1 LTLWLTIVAGH
12 HDKMTRGA
20 IQNEPT
26 GNPAREKLFTSLQ
39 GGRAIAAL
47 LVVLYHSAG
56 SIFASDKYWGE
67 DPSNH
72 FFDFGHAGVE
82 FFFVLSGFIIFYVHR
97 SDLNHPDLF
106 VPYLRKRLLRIHPIY
121 WLILTTIIGVYFL
134 VPSLGNGFER
144 DFLVMLSS
152 FLLVHLDTGHSV
164 LLVSWTLYHEVLFY
178 FLFSLAIL
186 NLRFGL
192 AILFI
197 WLLASILLLPVEPP
211 LNEKE
216 FIRSAMD
223 FYLSPLHLLFAM
235 GIGACWL
242 FCSKKITAPLFFGLF
257 GVLMFLVTGME
268 ENYAHWLP
276 GNLSNLAYG
285 SASTLA
291 LLGFLEL
298 ERQGRLSVPPILKLI
313 GDASYVIYLT
323 HFTLLSLLAKLS
335 IGLGAKNI
343 PILVVFLVLPTLAVA
358 IGVCIHWFIERPML
372 HRLTRSRPQV
382 TLRSSTPYRSRLLAG
397 GKKNRRAPSARST
410 RESARPLSR
419 LTPDQAN
426 TE

>member
-1 LTLWLTIVAGH
+1 MTIS
-12 HDKMTRGA
+12 A
-20 IQNEPT
+20 IQEPHR
-26 GNPAREKLFTSLQ
+26 PAQPRIATRLRRPGTLESAGGPKVFASLQ

-56 SIFASDKYWGE
+56 SIFASDRYWGE

-106 VPYLRKRLLRIHPIY
+106 VSYLRRRLLRIHPIY
-121 WLILTTIIGVYFL
+121 WLILSTIIGVYFL

-144 DFLVMLSS
+144 DFLVIVSS
-152 FLLVHLDTGHSV
+152 YLLIHLNTGYSV
-164 LLVSWTLYHEVLFY
+164 LQVSWTLYHEMLFY

-186 NLRFGL
+186 NRRVGL
-192 AILFI
+192 AVLFI
-197 WLLASILLLPVEPP
+197 WFLASIMLLPMGPP

-216 FIRSAMD
+216 FSWSAAD

-235 GIGACWL
+235 GMGACWL
-242 FCSKKITAPLFFGLF
+242 FCSLKITAPLFFGLF
-257 GVLMFLVTGME
+257 GAVVFLVTGME

-298 ERQGRLSVPPILKLI
+298 EREERLSVPSLLQLI
-313 GDASYVIYLT
+313 GNASYVIYLT
-323 HFTLLSLLAKLS
+323 HFTLLSLLAKLF

-343 PILVVFLVLPTLAVA
+343 PILVVFLALPALTVA
-358 IGVCIHWFIERPML
+358 IGVGIHLFIERPML
-372 HRLTRSRPQV
+372 YLFTRSSLRM
-382 TLRSSTPYRSRLLAG
+382 TLRKSSA
-397 GKKNRRAPSARST
+397 
-410 RESARPLSR
+410 
-419 LTPDQAN
+419 
-426 TE
+426 